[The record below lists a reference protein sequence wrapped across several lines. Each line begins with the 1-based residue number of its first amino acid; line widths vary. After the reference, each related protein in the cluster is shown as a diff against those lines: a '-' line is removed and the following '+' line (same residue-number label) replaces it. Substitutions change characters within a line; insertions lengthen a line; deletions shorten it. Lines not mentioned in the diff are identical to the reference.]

1 MSAASHNIFRFI
13 SFGFFLC
20 LWENKVKI
28 GYRNSSRPS
37 QFWDVPE
44 AAGNNKD
51 VLSETPSEHSHI
63 LDDVNEI
70 AEAEPLQIDYDKSV
84 EDIIADI
91 ENVNMNAAD
100 GETVLQ
106 KPHYDMAAATT
117 KEVKFN
123 ENNIIDADGL
133 HKKPSRFQ
141 HTKQHTGLKN
151 ISFNVGAAVSPTDKM
166 EFDQEAPESFG
177 VVKINRPIGKSSTNV
192 DNTDA
197 MSTIS
202 SMNSEG
208 LTEQG
213 YFDLKFYHNRLW

>member
-1 MSAASHNIFRFI
+1 MSKAS
-13 SFGFFLC
+13 
-20 LWENKVKI
+20 
-28 GYRNSSRPS
+28 
-37 QFWDVPE
+37 
-44 AAGNNKD
+44 
-51 VLSETPSEHSHI
+51 SEHSHQ

-70 AEAEPLQIDYDKSV
+70 VEPEPLKIDYDKSV

-91 ENVNMNAAD
+91 ENVNMSAAD
-100 GETVLQ
+100 GEAVLQ
-106 KPHYDMAAATT
+106 NQQQQQFETNTGTT

-123 ENNIIDADGL
+123 ENNIIDVDGL
-133 HKKPSRFQ
+133 HKRPKRFQ

-166 EFDQEAPESFG
+166 EFDQEAPEDFG
-177 VVKINRPIGKSSTNV
+177 IVKINRPVGRSPANA

-197 MSTIS
+197 MSTVS

>member
-1 MSAASHNIFRFI
+1 MS
-13 SFGFFLC
+13 
-20 LWENKVKI
+20 
-28 GYRNSSRPS
+28 
-37 QFWDVPE
+37 
-44 AAGNNKD
+44 
-51 VLSETPSEHSHI
+51 
-63 LDDVNEI
+63 
-70 AEAEPLQIDYDKSV
+70 
-84 EDIIADI
+84 
-91 ENVNMNAAD
+91 AAD
-100 GETVLQ
+100 GEAVLQ
-106 KPHYDMAAATT
+106 NQHFESNTGTT

-123 ENNIIDADGL
+123 ENHIIDVDGL
-133 HKKPSRFQ
+133 HRKPKRFQ

-177 VVKINRPIGKSSTNV
+177 VVKINRPVGKSPSNA

-197 MSTIS
+197 MSTVS